1 MFKISTVFFY
11 LLKFKDE
18 FSNQLRKTYYRTNW
32 YRKSLDSKLPDQFNY
47 FPRSYLL
54 SSFVNQH
61 NNLFKIS
68 NINTDDFWSKKL
80 SSKRELS
87 LHNFLWLSLID
98 RKQEASSVRKII
110 SNWLV
115 YNESYNSKSW
125 GLKTTSKRIISWI
138 LNADIILDSKNVNF
152 KNQFIKSIVFQTN
165 HLKKNINLEKN
176 TNTRIQILVAIS
188 LMGLI
193 FKEYNNYYEY
203 AVKELEKNLKY
214 FYNNDFFPHTR
225 NINHLFKNLKYLILL
240 KESAIEAHK
249 NIPDYL
255 FQIIEK
261 NLSYLKTLITPESKL
276 PLFNGV
282 NEVSTEKFEDYLVN
296 LNLKIKKVKSP
307 IGDIVILKNKKDAVY
322 IDVGGPPKK
331 IHSNNYQLGPLSFE
345 YFFEGEK
352 IITNCGY
359 GSKISKKVEKLS
371 RLSSAQS
378 TITLNNES
386 VIKKDEIFNYK
397 NSFKIYDTEFIND
410 DTKMICVASHDAYYK
425 KFGCKIKRQIELN
438 KKDGNVYGSDEFIF
452 DSTSENIFY
461 DIRFHLYPEIQVIK
475 TMSGENY
482 LIQLSK
488 NKSLLFS
495 SDKISTK
502 IEEGIYMGKNKILK
516 NLCINLSGRLRDNN
530 VVKWSIKKNL

>member
-18 FSNQLRKTYYRTNW
+18 FSNQFRKAYYRTNW
-32 YRKSLDSKLPDQFNY
+32 YRKSLNSIFPDQFNY

-54 SSFVNQH
+54 SSFINQN

-68 NINTDDFWSKKL
+68 NINTENFWGKKF

-98 RKQEASSVRKII
+98 RKQEASLVRKII

-115 YNESYNSKSW
+115 YNDFYNSASW

-152 KNQFIKSIVFQTN
+152 KNQFIQAIVVQTN
-165 HLKKNINLEKN
+165 HLRKNINLEKDMN
-176 TNTRIQILVAIS
+176 VKIQILVAVS
-188 LMGLI
+188 LTGLI
-193 FKEYNNYYEY
+193 FKEYDNYYEY
-203 AVKELEKNLKY
+203 ATKELEKNLKY
-214 FYNNDFFPHTR
+214 FYSHDFFPHTR
-225 NINHLFKNLKYLILL
+225 NLNHLFKNLKYLVLL
-240 KESAIEAHK
+240 KESSIEAHK
-249 NIPDYL
+249 NLPDYL
-255 FQIIEK
+255 YQIIDK
-261 NLSYLKTLITPESKL
+261 NLSYLKTLITPENKL

-282 NEVSTEKFEDYLVN
+282 NEVNTEKFEDYLVN
-296 LNLKIKKVKSP
+296 LSLKIKKVKSP
-307 IGDIVILKNKKDAVY
+307 IGDIVILKNKKDAIY
-322 IDVGGPPKK
+322 IDIGGPPKR
-331 IHSNNYQLGPLSFE
+331 IHSYNYQFGPLSFE

-359 GSKISKKVEKLS
+359 GSKISKKAEKLS
-371 RLSSAQS
+371 KLTSAQS

-386 VIKKDEIFNYK
+386 VIKKDEIFNFK

-410 DTKMICVASHDAYYK
+410 DTKITCVASHDAYYK
-425 KFGCKIKRQIELN
+425 KYGCIIRRQIELN
-438 KKDGNVYGSDEFIF
+438 KIDGNVYGLDEFIF
-452 DSTSENIFY
+452 DNTSENIFF
-461 DIRFHLYPEIQVIK
+461 DIRFHLYPEIKVIK

-482 LIQLSK
+482 LIQLNK

-495 SDKISTK
+495 SNKISTK
-502 IEEGIYMGKNKILK
+502 IEEGVYMGKNKILK
-516 NLCINLSGRLRDNN
+516 NLCINLSGKLKENN
-530 VVKWSIKKNL
+530 IIKWSIKKNI

>member
-1 MFKISTVFFY
+1 M
-11 LLKFKDE
+11 
-18 FSNQLRKTYYRTNW
+18 
-32 YRKSLDSKLPDQFNY
+32 
-47 FPRSYLL
+47 
-54 SSFVNQH
+54 
-61 NNLFKIS
+61 
-68 NINTDDFWSKKL
+68 
-80 SSKRELS
+80 
-87 LHNFLWLSLID
+87 
-98 RKQEASSVRKII
+98 
-110 SNWLV
+110 
-115 YNESYNSKSW
+115 
-125 GLKTTSKRIISWI
+125 
-138 LNADIILDSKNVNF
+138 
-152 KNQFIKSIVFQTN
+152 
-165 HLKKNINLEKN
+165 
-176 TNTRIQILVAIS
+176 
-188 LMGLI
+188 
-193 FKEYNNYYEY
+193 
-203 AVKELEKNLKY
+203 
-214 FYNNDFFPHTR
+214 
-225 NINHLFKNLKYLILL
+225 
-240 KESAIEAHK
+240 
-249 NIPDYL
+249 
-255 FQIIEK
+255 
-261 NLSYLKTLITPESKL
+261 
-276 PLFNGV
+276 
-282 NEVSTEKFEDYLVN
+282 
-296 LNLKIKKVKSP
+296 
-307 IGDIVILKNKKDAVY
+307 KNKKDAVY

-410 DTKMICVASHDAYYK
+410 DTKMICIASHDAYYK

-461 DIRFHLYPEIQVIK
+461 DIRFHLYPKIQVIK